1 MQYIYFTLSGKYK
14 KEKNESDV
22 LLFVIGLHNDGE
34 DMRLKD
40 MEVHTRHI
48 LFYWACMGI
57 HIKNTYSFVMNIC
70 NYVHKTFIYIHTFN
84 IKTKPIQKNTS
95 NEAKGEK

>member
-14 KEKNESDV
+14 KEKKESDV

-57 HIKNTYSFVMNIC
+57 HIKNTYSFVMNITMC
-70 NYVHKTFIYIHTFN
+70 IKCLYTFIHSI
-84 IKTKPIQKNTS
+84 
-95 NEAKGEK
+95 